1 MADSS
6 LLIERPLPG
15 CVLLTLNRPHAK
27 NALSHALRRELT
39 ETVRMLAR
47 DPQARVLI
55 LTGAG
60 DAFCA
65 GLDLKE
71 LGAAANGNALALD
84 DLECNPVA
92 ALLDF
97 PGPVIGAINGV
108 AITGG
113 FELAL
118 ACDVLICS
126 QLARFADTH
135 ARVGVLP
142 GWALSQRLSRTIGIY
157 RAKALSLTGD
167 FLPAAQAEAWGL
179 AHRVVEPQ
187 RLLREACQMAAA
199 MLSTVPQMLIDYKR
213 LIDDGYAL
221 PYGEALELEHRR
233 SVAAMP
239 DVDPDDLER
248 RRHAVRARAQ
258 QQLDHFA

>member
-15 CVLLTLNRPHAK
+15 CVLLTLNRPYAK
-27 NALSHALRRELT
+27 NALSQALRRELT
-39 ETVRMLAR
+39 DTVRMLAG

-71 LGAAANGNALALD
+71 LGAAASGNALALD
-84 DLECNPVA
+84 NLKCNPVA

-108 AITGG
+108 AIGSG

-142 GWALSQRLSRTIGIY
+142 GWALSQRLSRTIGVY

-167 FLPAAQAEAWGL
+167 FLSASQAEAWGL
-179 AHRVVEPQ
+179 AHRVVEAR
-187 RLLREACQMAAA
+187 RLLPESCQTAAT
-199 MLSTVPQMLIDYKR
+199 MLSAVPQTLVDYKR

-221 PYGEALELEHRR
+221 PYGEALKLEHRR
-233 SVAAMP
+233 SVGAMLEI
-239 DVDPDDLER
+239 DPGDLER

-258 QQLDHFA
+258 QQLDSLV